1 MRRKS
6 SFIICIAIIIISN
19 MLMMTVINNGAEKLS
34 NLFVIAIALVCFP
47 GFWWA
52 IDNEMISLIRIE
64 SSALLLLAV
73 LPAMRLINRI
83 DTLPTM
89 VNSTVIIVALGL
101 ITVLLVA
108 GIARWIAKKKKARSL
123 LVSKYLFF

>member
-6 SFIICIAIIIISN
+6 SFIICTAIIIISN
-19 MLMMTVINNGAEKLS
+19 ILMMTVVNNGEEKLS

-47 GFWWA
+47 GFLWA
-52 IDNEMISLIRIE
+52 IDNGMISLIRIE

-73 LPAMRLINRI
+73 LSAMRLINRI

-89 VNSTVIIVALGL
+89 VNSAVIIVALGL
-101 ITVLLVA
+101 TTVLLVA
-108 GIARWIAKKKKARSL
+108 GIVRWINKKKG
-123 LVSKYLFF
+123 

>member
-1 MRRKS
+1 
-6 SFIICIAIIIISN
+6 
-19 MLMMTVINNGAEKLS
+19 
-34 NLFVIAIALVCFP
+34 
-47 GFWWA
+47 
-52 IDNEMISLIRIE
+52 
-64 SSALLLLAV
+64 
-73 LPAMRLINRI
+73 LINRI